1 MNRKNN
7 VRIAAFLLILGAFQA
22 NAQQTVSLKS
32 AIQYALQN
40 KADAIKAQ
48 LNVRN
53 SEYQI
58 AEAKAG
64 ALPTLTG
71 TGAVNYNPILQQSA
85 LPGEFFQKPG
95 EIVLVPFGQKWNSS
109 IGVNL
114 QQALF
119 NQQVFIGLKA
129 AKTTKEF
136 YQINKQLT
144 EEQVIEKVSTAY
156 YQVFSQQQ
164 KLEAVQSSYES
175 TLKARNIIKS
185 LFENGLAKKVDL
197 DRTNVNLTNLETN
210 RSQLKNA
217 VTLQENALK
226 FYMGMPIEEPI
237 SLVKEDVQINPQLL
251 TDQINTDNRTEVR
264 VLEKK
269 KQLLQYNVKA
279 TQAAYYPTLS
289 LVGNYAW
296 QGLGAKFPIGA
307 GKSQGVYWSDYAS
320 VGLSLNIP
328 IFNGFLTK
336 SKVDQAKIQLETLE
350 QDLKDTKLNM
360 SLDYRNAKA
369 QMENSL
375 DAIKN
380 QTANMELAQ
389 TVLDNTRSNYQYGL
403 ATLTELLDAENALV
417 QAKNNYSNSLYDYKV
432 AEIQLYKA
440 QGELLNLT
448 K

>member
-7 VRIAAFLLILGAFQA
+7 VRIAAFLLMLGAFQA

-85 LPGEFFQKPG
+85 LPGEIFQQPG
-95 EIVLVPFGQKWNSS
+95 KTILVPFGQKWNSS

-289 LVGNYAW
+289 LIGNYAW
-296 QGLGAKFPIGA
+296 QGLGPKLPIGA

-432 AEIQLYKA
+432 AEVQLYKA

>member
-7 VRIAAFLLILGAFQA
+7 VRIAAFLLMLGAFQA
-22 NAQQTVSLKS
+22 NAQQTVSLKN

-71 TGAVNYNPILQQSA
+71 TGALNYNPILQKTP
-85 LPGEFFQKPG
+85 LPDDLIGQPG
-95 EIVLVPFGQKWNSS
+95 TVVMVPFGQKWNSN
-109 IGVNL
+109 IGVSL

-289 LVGNYAW
+289 LIGNYAW
-296 QGLGAKFPIGA
+296 QGFGPKFPIGP

-350 QDLKDTKLNM
+350 QDLKDTKLSM

-432 AEIQLYKA
+432 AEVQLYKS

>member
-7 VRIAAFLLILGAFQA
+7 VRIATFLLMLGAFQA

-53 SEYQI
+53 AEYQI

-71 TGAVNYNPILQQSA
+71 TGALNYNPILQKSA
-85 LPGEFFQKPG
+85 LYGDIFGQPGQ
-95 EIVLVPFGQKWNSS
+95 IVMVPFGQKWNSS
-109 IGVNL
+109 IGVSL

-164 KLEAVQSSYES
+164 KLEAVESSYES

-197 DRTNVNLTNLETN
+197 DRTNVNLTNPN
-210 RSQLKNA
+210 QSFSA
-217 VTLQENALK
+217 
-226 FYMGMPIEEPI
+226 
-237 SLVKEDVQINPQLL
+237 
-251 TDQINTDNRTEVR
+251 
-264 VLEKK
+264 EK
-269 KQLLQYNVKA
+269 
-279 TQAAYYPTLS
+279 
-289 LVGNYAW
+289 
-296 QGLGAKFPIGA
+296 
-307 GKSQGVYWSDYAS
+307 
-320 VGLSLNIP
+320 
-328 IFNGFLTK
+328 
-336 SKVDQAKIQLETLE
+336 
-350 QDLKDTKLNM
+350 
-360 SLDYRNAKA
+360 
-369 QMENSL
+369 
-375 DAIKN
+375 
-380 QTANMELAQ
+380 
-389 TVLDNTRSNYQYGL
+389 RSNPSGECIKVLYGY
-403 ATLTELLDAENALV
+403 AH
-417 QAKNNYSNSLYDYKV
+417 
-432 AEIQLYKA
+432 
-440 QGELLNLT
+440 
-448 K
+448 

>member
-7 VRIAAFLLILGAFQA
+7 VRIAAFLLMLGAFQA
-22 NAQQTVSLKS
+22 NAQQTVSLKN

-71 TGAVNYNPILQQSA
+71 TGALNYNPILQKTP
-85 LPGEFFQKPG
+85 LPGDLIGQPG
-95 EIVLVPFGQKWNSS
+95 TVVMVPFGQKWNSN
-109 IGVNL
+109 IGVSL

-210 RSQLKNA
+210 RSQLKNS

-289 LVGNYAW
+289 LIGNYAW
-296 QGLGAKFPIGA
+296 QGFGPKFPIGP

-432 AEIQLYKA
+432 AEVQLYKA

>member
-7 VRIAAFLLILGAFQA
+7 VRIATFLLMLGAFQA
-22 NAQQTVSLKS
+22 NAQQTVSLKN

-53 SEYQI
+53 AEYQI

-71 TGAVNYNPILQQSA
+71 TGALNYNPILQKSA
-85 LPGEFFQKPG
+85 LPGDIFGQPG
-95 EIVLVPFGQKWNSS
+95 QIVMVPFGQKWNSS
-109 IGVNL
+109 IGVSL

-164 KLEAVQSSYES
+164 KLEAVESSYES

-237 SLVKEDVQINPQLL
+237 ALVKEDVQINPQLL
-251 TDQINTDNRTEVR
+251 TDQINTDNRTEVK
-264 VLEKK
+264 VLEKR
-269 KQLLQYNVKA
+269 KQLLQYNVQA
-279 TQAAYYPTLS
+279 TKAAYYPTLS

-296 QGLGAKFPIGA
+296 QGLGAKFPIGN

-350 QDLKDTKLNM
+350 QDLKDTKLSM

-380 QTANMELAQ
+380 QKANMELAQ

-432 AEIQLYKA
+432 AEVQLYKA

>member
-7 VRIAAFLLILGAFQA
+7 VRIAAFLLMLGAFQA
-22 NAQQTVSLKS
+22 NAQQTVSLKN

-71 TGAVNYNPILQQSA
+71 TGALNYNPILQKTP
-85 LPGEFFQKPG
+85 LPGDLIGQPG
-95 EIVLVPFGQKWNSS
+95 TVVMVPFGQKWNSN
-109 IGVNL
+109 IGVSL

-289 LVGNYAW
+289 LIGNYAW
-296 QGLGAKFPIGA
+296 QGFGPKFPIGP

-336 SKVDQAKIQLETLE
+336 SKVDQSKIQLETLE

-432 AEIQLYKA
+432 AEVQLYKA

>member
-7 VRIAAFLLILGAFQA
+7 VRIAAFLLMLGAFQA
-22 NAQQTVSLKS
+22 NAQQTVSLKN

-71 TGAVNYNPILQQSA
+71 TGALNYNPILQKTP
-85 LPGEFFQKPG
+85 LPGDLIGQPG
-95 EIVLVPFGQKWNSS
+95 TVVMVPFGQKWNSN
-109 IGVNL
+109 IGVSL

-289 LVGNYAW
+289 LIGNYAW
-296 QGLGAKFPIGA
+296 QGFGPKFPIGP

-432 AEIQLYKA
+432 AEVQLYKA

>member
-1 MNRKNN
+1 MNRKIN
-7 VRIAAFLLILGAFQA
+7 VRIASFLLMLGAFQA
-22 NAQQTVSLKS
+22 NAQQTISLKN

-40 KADAIKAQ
+40 KADAVKAQ

-53 SEYQI
+53 SDYQI

-64 ALPTLTG
+64 ALPTVTG
-71 TGAVNYNPILQQSA
+71 TGALNYNPILQKTP
-85 LPGEFFQKPG
+85 LPGDLIGQPG
-95 EIVLVPFGQKWNSS
+95 TVVMVPFGQKWNSN
-109 IGVNL
+109 IGVSL

-119 NQQVFIGLKA
+119 NQQVFVGLKA

-144 EEQVIEKVSTAY
+144 EEQIIEKVSTAY

-164 KLEAVQSSYES
+164 KLEAVESSYES

-185 LFENGLAKKVDL
+185 LFDNGLAKKVDL

-237 SLVKEDVQINPQLL
+237 SLVKDDVQIDSQLL
-251 TDQINTDNRTEVR
+251 TDQINTDNRTEVK
-264 VLEKK
+264 VLEKR
-269 KQLLQYNVKA
+269 KQLLQYNVEA
-279 TQAAYYPTLS
+279 TKAAYYPTLS
-289 LVGNYAW
+289 LIGNYAW
-296 QGLGAKFPIGA
+296 QGFGPKFPIGP

-350 QDLKDTKLNM
+350 QDLKDTKLSM
-360 SLDYRNAKA
+360 SMEYRNAKA

-417 QAKNNYSNSLYDYKV
+417 QAKNNYSNSLYDYKI
-432 AEIQLYKA
+432 AEVQMYKA
-440 QGELLNLT
+440 KGELSNLT

>member
-7 VRIAAFLLILGAFQA
+7 VRIAAFLLMLGAFQA
-22 NAQQTVSLKS
+22 NAQQTVSLKN

-71 TGAVNYNPILQQSA
+71 TGALNYNPILQKTP
-85 LPGEFFQKPG
+85 LPGDLIGQPG
-95 EIVLVPFGQKWNSS
+95 TVVMVPFGQKWNSN
-109 IGVNL
+109 IGVSL

-289 LVGNYAW
+289 LIGNYAW
-296 QGLGAKFPIGA
+296 QGFGPKFPIGP

-350 QDLKDTKLNM
+350 QDLKDTKLSM

-432 AEIQLYKA
+432 AEVQLYKS

>member
-1 MNRKNN
+1 MNRKIN
-7 VRIAAFLLILGAFQA
+7 VRIASFLLMLGAFQA
-22 NAQQTVSLKS
+22 NAQQTVSLKN

-64 ALPTLTG
+64 ALPTVTG
-71 TGAVNYNPILQQSA
+71 TGALNYNPILQKSA
-85 LPGEFFQKPG
+85 LPGEFFNQPG
-95 EIVLVPFGQKWNSS
+95 TVIMVPFGQKWNSS
-109 IGVNL
+109 VGVSL

-119 NQQVFIGLKA
+119 NQQVFVGLKA

-144 EEQVIEKVSTAY
+144 EEQIIEKVSTAY

-164 KLEAVQSSYES
+164 KLEAVESSYES

-185 LFENGLAKKVDL
+185 LFDNGLAKKVDL

-237 SLVKEDVQINPQLL
+237 ALVKDDVQIDSQLL
-251 TDQINTDNRTEVR
+251 TDQINTDNRTEVK
-264 VLEKK
+264 VLEKR
-269 KQLLQYNVKA
+269 KQLLQYNVEA
-279 TQAAYYPTLS
+279 TKAAYYPTLS

-296 QGLGAKFPIGA
+296 QGLGGKFPIGP

-350 QDLKDTKLNM
+350 QDLKDTKLSM
-360 SLDYRNAKA
+360 SMEYRNAKA

-417 QAKNNYSNSLYDYKV
+417 QAKNNYSNSLYDYKI
-432 AEIQLYKA
+432 AEVQMYKA
-440 QGELLNLT
+440 KGELSNLT

>member
-7 VRIAAFLLILGAFQA
+7 VRIAAFLLMLGAFQA
-22 NAQQTVSLKS
+22 NAQQTVSLKN

-71 TGAVNYNPILQQSA
+71 TGALNYNPILQKTP
-85 LPGEFFQKPG
+85 LPGDLIGQPG
-95 EIVLVPFGQKWNSS
+95 TVVMVPFGQKWNSN
-109 IGVNL
+109 IGVSL

-237 SLVKEDVQINPQLL
+237 ALVKEDVQINPQLL

-289 LVGNYAW
+289 LIGNYAW
-296 QGLGAKFPIGA
+296 QGFGPKFPIGP

-432 AEIQLYKA
+432 AEVQLYKA